1 MALEKLNR
9 PCPPTASTPAPLRRG
24 THAPNRG
31 LALRAMAVEFPE
43 VHGHPNR
50 LPFEGC
56 LTLVDVASD
65 KAPSGARGHRVV
77 LTRAA
82 AEAALPSLLGMAV
95 DYKAGW
101 DGHDARQKCGIITS
115 AALDDNRLMVAGFL
129 FARDF
134 PEIERKF
141 PARRRPATMG
151 MSYELADAHVADMRA
166 AVWTLTRATFTG
178 AAILLRDK
186 AAYRDT
192 SFRLRRSPRHSTE
205 PTAPPEPAVIGV
217 SAGSL
222 SFRAQRGTCFS
233 PGVPM
238 PPTLPKPPR
247 LRARLQPCRCQPRHE
262 RGFSP

>member
-1 MALEKLNR
+1 MVLEDR
-9 PCPPTASTPAPLRRG
+9 VARGCSSAPAGRG
-24 THAPNRG
+24 FTRSAPRHG
-31 LALRAMAVEFPE
+31 LQMRAMAVEFPE

-115 AALDDNRLMVAGFL
+115 ASLEGQKLMVEGYL

-134 PEIERKF
+134 PEIEQKVACELEEM
-141 PARRRPATMG
+141 PASARHMG

-166 AVWTLTRATFTG
+166 SIWTLTRATFTG

-186 AAYRDT
+186 AAYRGT
-192 SFRLRRSPRHSTE
+192 SFRVRRGAKRPLAR
-205 PTAPPEPAVIGV
+205 V
-217 SAGSL
+217 SAGL
-222 SFRAQRGTCFS
+222 
-233 PGVPM
+233 
-238 PPTLPKPPR
+238 
-247 LRARLQPCRCQPRHE
+247 
-262 RGFSP
+262 

>member
-1 MALEKLNR
+1 
-9 PCPPTASTPAPLRRG
+9 
-24 THAPNRG
+24 
-31 LALRAMAVEFPE
+31 MAVEFPE

-56 LTLVDVASD
+56 LTLIDVASD

-115 AALDDNRLMVAGFL
+115 ASILGQRLMVEGYL

-134 PEIERKF
+134 PEVEQKVPAERDDNTGTVR
-141 PARRRPATMG
+141 AMG

-166 AVWTLTRATFTG
+166 SIWTLTRATFTG
-178 AAILLRDK
+178 AAILLREK
-186 AAYRDT
+186 AAYRGT
-192 SFRLRRSPRHSTE
+192 SFRVRQRPQRAAA
-205 PTAPPEPAVIGV
+205 TA
-217 SAGSL
+217 
-222 SFRAQRGTCFS
+222 F
-233 PGVPM
+233 
-238 PPTLPKPPR
+238 
-247 LRARLQPCRCQPRHE
+247 
-262 RGFSP
+262 

>member
-1 MALEKLNR
+1 MREMETRLCR
-9 PCPPTASTPAPLRRG
+9 S
-24 THAPNRG
+24 RG
-31 LALRAMAVEFPE
+31 LAVRAMAVEFPE
-43 VHGHPNR
+43 VNGHPNR

-65 KAPSGARGHRVV
+65 KAPSGARGHRVL

-115 AALDDNRLMVAGFL
+115 AHLEESRLMVSGFL

-134 PEIERKF
+134 PELETRMCQVDVHGE
-141 PARRRPATMG
+141 MG
-151 MSYELADAHVADMRA
+151 MSYELADAHIADMKA

-186 AAYRDT
+186 AAYRST
-192 SFRLRRSPRHSTE
+192 SFRLRRRC
-205 PTAPPEPAVIGV
+205 
-217 SAGSL
+217 
-222 SFRAQRGTCFS
+222 RA
-233 PGVPM
+233 
-238 PPTLPKPPR
+238 
-247 LRARLQPCRCQPRHE
+247 
-262 RGFSP
+262 

>member
-1 MALEKLNR
+1 MAFECGHAVRRRVGTQLEM
-9 PCPPTASTPAPLRRG
+9 
-24 THAPNRG
+24 
-31 LALRAMAVEFPE
+31 RAMAVEFPE

-65 KAPSGARGHRVV
+65 KAPSGSRGHRVV
-77 LTRAA
+77 LTREA

-115 AALDDNRLMVAGFL
+115 AEVDGRKVMVAGYL

-134 PEIERKF
+134 PEME
-141 PARRRPATMG
+141 ARVHTDETMG

-166 AVWTLTRATFTG
+166 SVWTLTRATFTG

-186 AAYRDT
+186 AAYRGT
-192 SFRLRRSPRHSTE
+192 SFR
-205 PTAPPEPAVIGV
+205 VN
-217 SAGSL
+217 
-222 SFRAQRGTCFS
+222 RA
-233 PGVPM
+233 
-238 PPTLPKPPR
+238 
-247 LRARLQPCRCQPRHE
+247 A
-262 RGFSP
+262 